1 MKKKILIFTLI
12 LLVIPSVYA
21 FSLLD
26 VLNEGME
33 SITGR
38 SAVTVS
44 ISVGNNAPNIS
55 YVSLDKQTYAPT
67 DGALTKIEISFLADD
82 PEGLSNLD
90 NTSAR
95 ANVSLSG
102 TTELNT
108 TCSSATAGE
117 FINYTCEVYMQY
129 YYASSSSWT
138 VEAEIADSNS
148 NYFQNSTGTWT
159 YSAGTYFNLTS
170 PASLAWAA
178 VVPSQTNQSSTTT
191 MVAENTGNQATL
203 NIKTTVIDLG
213 GTSGKYIP
221 AGNFSVF
228 NSTTNDLEC
237 ESTNQTGAITYGA
250 QPAVGVNNTQIDIL
264 LNALARGQGT
274 NPESLFYC
282 LFDVPSYLSSET
294 YDTTS
299 GGSWDITAST

>member
-1 MKKKILIFTLI
+1 MKKTLLVLFLILII
-12 LLVIPSVYA
+12 IPAVYGIN
-21 FSLLD
+21 LLD
-26 VLNEGME
+26 ALKGGME
-33 SITGR
+33 AITGR

-44 ISVGNNAPNIS
+44 ITVGNNAPNIS
-55 YVSLDKQTYAPT
+55 YVSLDKQSWAPT

-82 PEGLSNLD
+82 PEGLSNL
-90 NTSAR
+90 NNASAR

-102 TTELNT
+102 TTETNT
-108 TCSSATAGE
+108 TCTSATSGE
-117 FINYTCEVYMQY
+117 FINYTCEVYMNY

-213 GTSGKYIP
+213 GPSGKYIP